1 MSSYPLHLMAQCI
14 LILLHPWQRDYFC
27 PAWITYLTINITI
40 MVSRLPYPQ
49 YATPFQQSPATP
61 FRDDK
66 MGPIVISSEP
76 FIQKCRS
83 LAKGK
88 NLHLEVVDK
97 RIRLAWTRSP
107 DGQIDFMERIDIIG
121 LGISYDMLVEAML
134 DAGGT
139 IDADGHYPIDNA
151 IRHTLRKILK

>member
-1 MSSYPLHLMAQCI
+1 
-14 LILLHPWQRDYFC
+14 
-27 PAWITYLTINITI
+27 
-40 MVSRLPYPQ
+40 
-49 YATPFQQSPATP
+49 
-61 FRDDK
+61 